1 MQTGGLARFG
11 SVFFHGWKTS
21 LVAIALGMALSLLLV
36 GFSMPYWK
44 IADQDL
50 PLAYNGLLL
59 NDGRAQEYFE
69 HTGYLYHLLLAAWYR
84 LLHWLGFLPVHALS
98 ELPPAADVAGVDRA
112 WQQLV
117 EAGRVLSLILGVAF
131 VWAYAALMRR
141 LIGDWRIAVMAAI
154 ALAWSGGVA
163 MHIRIMRTELLSAGL
178 VTCALLLVV
187 VAARARA
194 VRRAVYIGLAGL
206 CASLAIITKV
216 QALLPALAIPII
228 ALAFGQTVPA
238 GEREAPGAA
247 RPWTVAAVAIA
258 VAVALALPAFVL
270 LAQGMAGGTN
280 YRPIGGGMSGIYQW
294 LIALWV
300 AVTSPGPIFYR
311 QPRIGFKGRRF
322 MLIKFRTMKVNAET
336 HIHEAY
342 LEHLIVSDR
351 PMIKLD
357 STGDPRLILGGKFLR
372 ATGLDELPQIFNVLK
387 GEMSLVGPRPC
398 TVGEFERY
406 APEQRARVNALPGL
420 TGLWQVNGKN
430 RTTFRQMI
438 EMDIFYSRNISLSL
452 DLKIILRTLPA
463 IVGQFSDSVQPSSR
477 SSAQP
482 TPPVKT

>member
-1 MQTGGLARFG
+1 MTPATTGGSVSRSLG
-11 SVFFHGWKTS
+11 SVGQEKRNKMMEGRTNEVPKSNREPRMNRVTS
-21 LVAIALGMALSLLLV
+21 GNGEEAAEVSHFLHQLVTEVARVHRGDSQTALPSTPC
-36 GFSMPYWK
+36 S
-44 IADQDL
+44 
-50 PLAYNGLLL
+50 
-59 NDGRAQEYFE
+59 REE
-69 HTGYLYHLLLAAWYR
+69 LAA
-84 LLHWLGFLPVHALS
+84 
-98 ELPPAADVAGVDRA
+98 
-112 WQQLV
+112 
-117 EAGRVLSLILGVAF
+117 
-131 VWAYAALMRR
+131 
-141 LIGDWRIAVMAAI
+141 
-154 ALAWSGGVA
+154 
-163 MHIRIMRTELLSAGL
+163 
-178 VTCALLLVV
+178 
-187 VAARARA
+187 
-194 VRRAVYIGLAGL
+194 
-206 CASLAIITKV
+206 
-216 QALLPALAIPII
+216 
-228 ALAFGQTVPA
+228 
-238 GEREAPGAA
+238 
-247 RPWTVAAVAIA
+247 
-258 VAVALALPAFVL
+258 ALPKWKRFIDLAMVTL
-270 LAQGMAGGTN
+270 LFPVWL
-280 YRPIGGGMSGIYQW
+280 PIMT

-342 LEHLIVSDR
+342 LEHLIISDR

-452 DLKIILRTLPA
+452 DLKIILRTPPA
-463 IVGQFSDSVQPSSR
+463 ILGQFFETVQPMSR
-477 SSAQP
+477 PSAQP

>member
-1 MQTGGLARFG
+1 MTPATTGGSVSRSLGCLRQEKSEKTMEGRINEVRKSNCEPRVNRVAPANGEATAEVTRFLHQLVTEVARVHRG
-11 SVFFHGWKTS
+11 DSET
-21 LVAIALGMALSLLLV
+21 ALPSTPC
-36 GFSMPYWK
+36 S
-44 IADQDL
+44 
-50 PLAYNGLLL
+50 
-59 NDGRAQEYFE
+59 REE
-69 HTGYLYHLLLAAWYR
+69 LAA
-84 LLHWLGFLPVHALS
+84 
-98 ELPPAADVAGVDRA
+98 
-112 WQQLV
+112 
-117 EAGRVLSLILGVAF
+117 
-131 VWAYAALMRR
+131 
-141 LIGDWRIAVMAAI
+141 
-154 ALAWSGGVA
+154 
-163 MHIRIMRTELLSAGL
+163 
-178 VTCALLLVV
+178 
-187 VAARARA
+187 
-194 VRRAVYIGLAGL
+194 
-206 CASLAIITKV
+206 
-216 QALLPALAIPII
+216 
-228 ALAFGQTVPA
+228 
-238 GEREAPGAA
+238 
-247 RPWTVAAVAIA
+247 
-258 VAVALALPAFVL
+258 ALPKWKRFIDLAMVTL
-270 LAQGMAGGTN
+270 LFPVWL
-280 YRPIGGGMSGIYQW
+280 PIMT
-294 LIALWV
+294 LVALWV

-406 APEQRARVNALPGL
+406 APEQRARVNAVPGI

-463 IVGQFSDSVQPSSR
+463 IVRQFSDSVQPLSR